1 MRTTRASLAL
11 VVAGLLT
18 AACGIPEDQYVRK
31 VNEVETLRQ
40 DLEGARG
47 QARAAEKKNQV
58 LQSALGDK
66 DKSAGELATEL
77 AQAKQART
85 DCEANLAKRNRELAD
100 ASAAL
105 KVLEDERASLSK
117 KQQKLL
123 DEKRALEE
131 KTKEY
136 DQLVAKMKDEIDSGK
151 IEISNLRGRM
161 AVKLKDKVLFA
172 SGSAKLQDE
181 GKAALTK
188 LAEVFKEITGKSLRV
203 EGHTDNVPVS
213 KSGKFAS
220 NWELSSARAL
230 AVVTF
235 LQEQGLDATRLSAE
249 GCGEYRP
256 IADNETPEGRSQ
268 NRRIEIVLVPLAG

>member
-1 MRTTRASLAL
+1 MKTTRASLAL

-47 QARAAEKKNQV
+47 QARAADKKNKV
-58 LQSALGDK
+58 LEAALGDK
-66 DKSAGELATEL
+66 DKSASELALEL
-77 AQAKQART
+77 AQANQART
-85 DCEANLAKRNRELAD
+85 DCEANLARRGRELGEV
-100 ASAAL
+100 SAQL

>member
-1 MRTTRASLAL
+1 MNTARTSLAL
-11 VVAGLLT
+11 VLAGALAT
-18 AACGIPEDQYVRK
+18 ACGIPEEQYVRK

-47 QARAAEKKNQV
+47 QVRAVDKKNKV
-58 LQSALGDK
+58 LESALGDK
-66 DKSAGELATEL
+66 DKSATDLARELGE
-77 AQAKQART
+77 AKQARS
-85 DCEANLAKRNRELAD
+85 DVEANLAKRGRELAEM
-100 ASAAL
+100 AAQL
-105 KVLEDERASLSK
+105 KQLEDERASLSK

-123 DEKRALEE
+123 DEKRELEL
-131 KTKEY
+131 KTKDY

-181 GKAALTK
+181 GKAALVK
-188 LAEVFKEITGKSLRV
+188 LTEVFKEITGKSLRV

-213 KSGKFAS
+213 KSGKFTS
-220 NWELSSARAL
+220 NWDLSSARAL

-268 NRRIEIVLVPLAG
+268 NRRIEIVLVPLAS